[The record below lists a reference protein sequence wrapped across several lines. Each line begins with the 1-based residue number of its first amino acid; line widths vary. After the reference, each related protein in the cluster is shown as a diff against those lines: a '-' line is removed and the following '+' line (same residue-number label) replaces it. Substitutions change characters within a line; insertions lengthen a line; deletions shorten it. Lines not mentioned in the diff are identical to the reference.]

1 MTDVNS
7 VVLCGRLTADMGSS
21 QNGFS
26 YTQSGTAI
34 GRFSI
39 AVNRSRK
46 QGDQWVNEVSYFNV
60 TVFGKTA
67 ENLKPYLTKGQLV
80 AVQGFLKQDR
90 WTDQNGC
97 ARSSVGI
104 IADHIQLCG
113 GKAEQRQAPAE
124 NRIPP
129 PADENSGFDG
139 GSGFPEDIPF

>member
-1 MTDVNS
+1 MTDLNS
-7 VVLCGRLTADMGSS
+7 VVLCGRLTADIGSS
-21 QNGFS
+21 RNGFS

-34 GRFSI
+34 CRFSI

-46 QGDQWVNEVSYFNV
+46 QGDQWVDEVSYFNV

-90 WTDQNGC
+90 WTDQNGG

-104 IADHIQLCG
+104 IADHIQLFG
-113 GKAEQRQAPAE
+113 GKSEQRQAQAE
-124 NRIPP
+124 NRIAP

-139 GSGFPEDIPF
+139 GSGFPENIPF

>member
-46 QGDQWVNEVSYFNV
+46 QGDQWVDEVSYFNV

-90 WTDQNGC
+90 WTDQNGG

-113 GKAEQRQAPAE
+113 GKAEQKSVPAE
-124 NRIPP
+124 DRIAP
-129 PADENSGFDG
+129 SG
-139 GSGFPEDIPF
+139 GFPEDIPF

>member
-7 VVLCGRLTADMGSS
+7 VTLCGRLTADMGSS

-26 YTQSGTAI
+26 YTQGGIAI

-46 QGDQWVNEVSYFNV
+46 QGDQWVDDVSYFNV

-90 WTDQNGC
+90 WTDKNGG

-113 GKAEQRQAPAE
+113 GKSEQRQAPAD
-124 NRIPP
+124 NRIAPQSGGNP
-129 PADENSGFDG
+129 GFDDG
-139 GSGFPEDIPF
+139 GGFPEDIPF

>member
-1 MTDVNS
+1 MTDLNS
-7 VVLCGRLTADMGSS
+7 VVLCGRLTADIGSS

-26 YTQSGTAI
+26 YTQGGTAI

-46 QGDQWVNEVSYFNV
+46 QGDQWVDEVSYFNV

-67 ENLKPYLTKGQLV
+67 ENLKPYLTKGRLV

-90 WTDQNGC
+90 WTDQNGGG

-113 GKAEQRQAPAE
+113 GKAEQKSVPAE
-124 NRIPP
+124 NRIAPSGG
-129 PADENSGFDG
+129 NSGFNNG
-139 GSGFPEDIPF
+139 GFPEDIPF

>member
-1 MTDVNS
+1 MTDLNS
-7 VVLCGRLTADMGSS
+7 VVLCGRLTADIGSS

-34 GRFSI
+34 GMFSI

-46 QGDQWVNEVSYFNV
+46 QGDQWVDEVSYFNV

-90 WTDQNGC
+90 WTDQNGG

-113 GKAEQRQAPAE
+113 GKAKQRQAPAE
-124 NRIPP
+124 NRIAPP
-129 PADENSGFDG
+129 SGGNSDFNNG
-139 GSGFPEDIPF
+139 GFPEDIPF

>member
-26 YTQSGTAI
+26 YTQGGTAI

-46 QGDQWVNEVSYFNV
+46 QGDQWVDEVSYFNV

-90 WTDQNGC
+90 WTDRNGGGV
-97 ARSSVGI
+97 RSSVGI

-113 GKAEQRQAPAE
+113 GKAEQKSVPAE
-124 NRIPP
+124 NRIAPSGG
-129 PADENSGFDG
+129 NSDFNNG
-139 GSGFPEDIPF
+139 GFPEDIPF

>member
-1 MTDVNS
+1 MTDLNS
-7 VVLCGRLTADMGSS
+7 VVLCGRLTADIGSS
-21 QNGFS
+21 RNGFS

-46 QGDQWVNEVSYFNV
+46 QGDQWVDEVSYFNV

-90 WTDQNGC
+90 WTDQNGGV
-97 ARSSVGI
+97 RSSVGI

-113 GKAEQRQAPAE
+113 GKAEQKSVPSE
-124 NRIPP
+124 NRIAPSG
-129 PADENSGFDG
+129 ENSGFNNG
-139 GSGFPEDIPF
+139 GFPEDIPF

>member
-7 VVLCGRLTADMGSS
+7 VTLCGRLTADMGSS

-26 YTQSGTAI
+26 YTQGGTAI

-46 QGDQWVNEVSYFNV
+46 QGDQWVDEVSYFNV

-90 WTDQNGC
+90 WTDKDGGS
-97 ARSSVGI
+97 RSSVGI

-113 GKAEQRQAPAE
+113 GKQEQKFAPAE
-124 NRIPP
+124 NRIAPQ
-129 PADENSGFDG
+129 AGGNSGYDG
-139 GSGFPEDIPF
+139 GFPEDIPF

>member
-1 MTDVNS
+1 MTDLNS
-7 VVLCGRLTADMGSS
+7 VTLCGRLTADMGSS
-21 QNGFS
+21 PNGFS
-26 YTQSGTAI
+26 YTQNGTAI
-34 GRFSI
+34 GRFSV

-46 QGDQWVNEVSYFNV
+46 QGDQWVEEVSYFNV

-90 WTDQNGC
+90 WTDQNGG

-124 NRIPP
+124 NRIAP
-129 PADENSGFDG
+129 PADGNSGFNNG
-139 GSGFPEDIPF
+139 GFPEDIPF

>member
-26 YTQSGTAI
+26 YTQGGTAI

-46 QGDQWVNEVSYFNV
+46 QGDQWVDEVSYFNV

-90 WTDQNGC
+90 WTDQNGGG

-113 GKAEQRQAPAE
+113 GKAEQKSVPAK
-124 NRIPP
+124 NRIAPSSG
-129 PADENSGFDG
+129 NSDFNNG
-139 GSGFPEDIPF
+139 GFPEDILF

>member
-1 MTDVNS
+1 MTDLNS
-7 VVLCGRLTADMGSS
+7 VVLCGRLTADISR
-21 QNGFS
+21 NGLS

-46 QGDQWVNEVSYFNV
+46 QGDQWVDEVSYFNV

-90 WTDQNGC
+90 WTDQNGG

-113 GKAEQRQAPAE
+113 GKTEQRQASAE
-124 NRIPP
+124 NRIAP
-129 PADENSGFDG
+129 PADENFGFDG
-139 GSGFPEDIPF
+139 SSGFPEDIPF